1 MLRKSLSE
9 RKLLQFPGRWQG
21 LQEIGQKLIAA
32 TDKSLP
38 ALKAD
43 LQLHV
48 VSTSLLLARA
58 YLEVKQ
64 LYRSIYYLVYLDVV
78 TPQMGALS
86 FYLGQKTPYCFL
98 PLISVSS
105 FCHHSAQLFLRS

>member
-64 LYRSIYYLVYLDVV
+64 LYRSIL
-78 TPQMGALS
+78 MLS
-86 FYLGQKTPYCFL
+86 PSNGRSIFL
-98 PLISVSS
+98 PRSENAILFPSVN
-105 FCHHSAQLFLRS
+105 FRIKFLPSQCSTIPT

>member
-21 LQEIGQKLIAA
+21 LQKIGQKLIAA

-78 TPQMGALS
+78 TLKWAL
-86 FYLGQKTPYCFL
+86 YLSTWSENAILFPSVNFRIKFL
-98 PLISVSS
+98 PSQCSTIPT
-105 FCHHSAQLFLRS
+105 

>member
-64 LYRSIYYLVYLDVV
+64 LYRSIYYLVIL
-78 TPQMGALS
+78 MLS
-86 FYLGQKTPYCFL
+86 PSNGRSIFL
-98 PLISVSS
+98 PRSENAILFPSVN
-105 FCHHSAQLFLRS
+105 FRIKFLPSQCSTIPT

>member
-64 LYRSIYYLVYLDVV
+64 LYRSTTTWSIL
-78 TPQMGALS
+78 MLS
-86 FYLGQKTPYCFL
+86 PSNGRSIFL
-98 PLISVSS
+98 PRSENAILFPSVN
-105 FCHHSAQLFLRS
+105 FRIKFLPSQCSTIPM

>member
-64 LYRSIYYLVYLDVV
+64 LYRSIYTWSIL
-78 TPQMGALS
+78 MLS
-86 FYLGQKTPYCFL
+86 PSNGRSIFL
-98 PLISVSS
+98 PRSENAILFPSVN
-105 FCHHSAQLFLRS
+105 FRIKFLPSQCSTIPT

>member
-43 LQLHV
+43 LHQ
-48 VSTSLLLARA
+48 
-58 YLEVKQ
+58 
-64 LYRSIYYLVYLDVV
+64 
-78 TPQMGALS
+78 P
-86 FYLGQKTPYCFL
+86 
-98 PLISVSS
+98 SS
-105 FCHHSAQLFLRS
+105 R

>member
-64 LYRSIYYLVYLDVV
+64 LYRSIYYLVS
-78 TPQMGALS
+78 PSNGRS
-86 FYLGQKTPYCFL
+86 IFL
-98 PLISVSS
+98 PRSENAILFPSVN
-105 FCHHSAQLFLRS
+105 FRIKFLPSQCSTIPT